1 MTAWDLL
8 DDDPEP
14 VPEPPKKKTSPSTW
28 ASLDDDE
35 AGQFDDPQPSSARS
49 TWLSLDDDEPEP
61 QATAPAPE
69 LTASVLTDGE
79 VLWARADGQSVTLG
93 SGRPLHVP
101 AGVPDGVSGWRRVR
115 ILDAA
120 TLRAEV
126 LVFPVEQPAV
136 GVADEPVTLF
146 ADEPPPGP
154 PRRPPGFPAG
164 EGGDLTAAFEARVRR
179 AEQDHRNAAAAAR
192 EDYRRRGDQLER
204 QLREEHDRQVHA
216 AEQRAEARGREA
228 VQRVRHEAEQ
238 QVRHAQQAAA
248 QNHDM
253 RRGAEQ
259 RAEAAAAELAKL
271 REERTLIVAAAAAGW
286 GVALLLLIIALAG

>member
-8 DDDPEP
+8 DDGPEP
-14 VPEPPKKKTSPSTW
+14 VPEPPKKASASIWASLDEDEPQQFDEPPPTRSTW
-28 ASLDDDE
+28 QSLDDDE
-35 AGQFDDPQPSSARS
+35 A
-49 TWLSLDDDEPEP
+49 EPAAP
-61 QATAPAPE
+61 PPAPE
-69 LTASVLTDGE
+69 LTASVLSDGE

-93 SGRPLHVP
+93 SGQPLHVP

-126 LVFPVEQPAV
+126 LVFPVEQPAA
-136 GVADEPVTLF
+136 GVADEPVALF
-146 ADEPPPGP
+146 AAERAPSP

-204 QLREEHDRQVHA
+204 RLREEHDREVHA
-216 AEQRAEARGREA
+216 AEQRAEARYHEA
-228 VQRVRHEAEQ
+228 VRRLRQEAEQ
-238 QVRHAQQAAA
+238 QVRHAQQVAA
-248 QNHDM
+248 QNHDL

-259 RAEAAAAELAKL
+259 RLRDATAELDKI
-271 REERTLIVAAAAAGW
+271 RGERGLGLAAAAAGW
-286 GVALLLLIIALAG
+286 GIALILLVIAFAS